1 MDAGLAFRVFLV
13 LVTAGSFMVQVLRI
27 RRFGPAGVSR
37 STWLGLLVSVTLW
50 ATYGLAVGDWTILVA
65 NLPVI
70 PVAWAVVHAMARAG
84 AARVIDAPLA
94 LGATVLGGQ
103 LALPTIGPAA
113 VGAAAATLVVV
124 RILPQLVEA
133 VRAPDVAGI
142 SVTTWWGNIANKVP
156 WTIYGLVL
164 IDDLWVGGA
173 AALAVA
179 LSGAIVVVVLVRR
192 RGVAVPVS
200 EPVRVDGVGSV

>member
-13 LVTAGSFMVQVLRI
+13 LVTVGSFGVQVLRI
-27 RRFGPAGVSR
+27 RRHGAAGVSR

-50 ATYGLAVGDWTILVA
+50 ATYGLAVRDWTILVA
-65 NLPVI
+65 NIPVI

-84 AARVIDAPLA
+84 AARVVDAPLA
-94 LGATVLGGQ
+94 LGLTVVAGQ
-103 LALPTIGPAA
+103 LAVPTIGPGA
-113 VGAAAATLVVV
+113 VGAAAAILVVT

-133 VRAPDVAGI
+133 IRSPDVTGI

-156 WTIYGLVL
+156 WAIYGIFL

-179 LSGAIVVVVLVRR
+179 LSGGIVAVVLVRR
-192 RGVAVPVS
+192 RSLVPVA
-200 EPVRVDGVGSV
+200 EPVRVDG